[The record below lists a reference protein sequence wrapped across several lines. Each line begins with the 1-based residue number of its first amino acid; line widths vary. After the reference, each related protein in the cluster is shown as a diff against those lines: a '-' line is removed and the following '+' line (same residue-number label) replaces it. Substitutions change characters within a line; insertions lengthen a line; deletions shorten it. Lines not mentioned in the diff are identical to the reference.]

1 MAANSTISIIF
12 RWRYYLLV
20 VLAIS
25 IYLPTISYDFALDD
39 AIVIYD
45 NDFTKKG
52 LRGIPD
58 LFRYDTFRGFF
69 KVEGKAQLVS
79 GGRYRPLTPA
89 MFAIEYTL
97 SNGRPWLFH
106 LMNVLFYGMLCLLIV
121 KVLEQL
127 FINHKQ
133 GTKVAWMAAILFA
146 VHPVH
151 VEVVANIKGRDEIIS
166 LLCSLI
172 ALKLVLDKRYWLA
185 ALAVF
190 MGLLAKEMAVTIVPI
205 AGLSLIWFRGQSW
218 VDASKKCLP
227 LILATLGYIII
238 RTLVIG
244 VPDVSGGGLEMM
256 NNPFVKLQ
264 DGQYLPFS
272 FAEKSS
278 TIFYSLLEYL
288 RLLFW
293 PHPLTHD
300 YYPRHIGV
308 INWGHWQAIASTVIY
323 SALTFLALRGFQ
335 RKSMT
340 AYGIGFYLISLILV
354 SNILFPIGTHMGER
368 FLFMASLGWAI
379 SLGSIIATKITTEHI
394 QWTLIGLFTLS
405 LAFMS
410 LSRSPVWKNDKTL
423 FTHDVRISNHSAK
436 ALNAAAGVIVD
447 ECIRQNPVTCP
458 ETDLKQ
464 AIDYLE
470 KALEI
475 HPNYKNAYLIK
486 GNAHLLL
493 KDFEASIEAY
503 QYALSIDMSYAE
515 ARRNVLIA
523 YTEAARYYGEE
534 RNDVEKA
541 LQLLNQLLAL
551 DPNNMEGLRLAG
563 VAYGVKGEFEKA
575 ISYFN
580 RILVQDPNNAE
591 ALRNIG
597 ISHLQLGNELM
608 GQSFIQRSESL
619 EQSQ

>member
-1 MAANSTISIIF
+1 MAAPTFTSLIW
-12 RWRYYLLV
+12 RWRYYVLV
-20 VLAIS
+20 ALAVS
-25 IYLPTISYDFALDD
+25 IYLPTVNYDFALDD

-58 LFRYDTFRGFF
+58 LFKYDTFRGFF

-89 MFAIEYTL
+89 MFAVEHAL
-97 SNGRPWLFH
+97 SNGKPWLFH
-106 LMNVLFYGMLCLLIV
+106 LLNVLYYGLLCLVLV

-127 FINHKQ
+127 FANQKRGEWI
-133 GTKVAWMAAILFA
+133 AWMAALLFA

-166 LLCSLI
+166 LLCSLV
-172 ALKLVLDKRYWLA
+172 ALKLVLDKKFWMA
-185 ALAVF
+185 GLAVF
-190 MGLLAKEMAVTIVPI
+190 MGLMAKEMAVTVVPI
-205 AGLSLIWFRGQSW
+205 AVLSLIWFKDYSW
-218 VDASKKCLP
+218 GTAVKKCLP
-227 LILATLGYIII
+227 LILATLGYIVI

-244 VPDVSGGGLEMM
+244 VPNVSGGGLEMM
-256 NNPFVKLQ
+256 NNPFVKLI

-272 FAEKSS
+272 FVEKSA
-278 TIFYSLLEYL
+278 TIFYSLLEYI

-308 INWGHWQAIASTVIY
+308 MNWNDWQVMVSIIVYSGLGAVAIKGFRTKSTTGFGV
-323 SALTFLALRGFQ
+323 AFFLVSLV
-335 RKSMT
+335 
-340 AYGIGFYLISLILV
+340 LI

-368 FLFMASLGWAI
+368 FLFMASVGWAI
-379 SLGSIIATKITTEHI
+379 SIASLVIKLIHSKTNQWLIIG
-394 QWTLIGLFTLS
+394 GLTFVFIALS
-405 LAFMS
+405 VF
-410 LSRSPVWKNDKTL
+410 RSPVWKNDKTL
-423 FTHDVRISNHSAK
+423 FTHDVNVSTNSAK
-436 ALNAAAGVIVD
+436 ALNAAAGVVVD
-447 ECIRQNPVTCP
+447 ECIRQNPIACP
-458 ETDLKQ
+458 ESDLKQ
-464 AIDYLE
+464 ALTYLK
-470 KALEI
+470 KALDI

-493 KDFEASIEAY
+493 KEFEAAIEAY

-551 DPNNMEGLRLAG
+551 DPSNIEGLRLAG

-597 ISHLQLGNELM
+597 ISHLQIGNEAL

-619 EQSQ
+619 EQGR